1 MERQKEVI
9 ELYDKAIPVIGTT
22 EATIELLRIA
32 SCYDVVGE
40 IPADKLEQLFQ
51 SLINNTEQIAHVI
64 QTLYACCKAAG
75 GDTDVR

>member
-1 MERQKEVI
+1 MPVI
-9 ELYDKAIPVIGTT
+9 ETT

-32 SCYDVVGE
+32 SCYDAVGE
-40 IPADKLEQLFQ
+40 MPADKLEPLFQ
-51 SLINNTEQIAHVI
+51 SLINNTEQIAHFI